1 MTVLGTGVTKKYKR
15 RFNMIPLWL
24 MIAKGVKNVAD
35 NQNNQIDTFNKNQ
48 QYNPNGQPM
57 NNVNMTGDFDNGLGN
72 AFSTFSSIYGNY
84 LDNEKK
90 KKLFQQ

>member
-1 MTVLGTGVTKKYKR
+1 ML
-15 RFNMIPLWL
+15 
-24 MIAKGVKNVAD
+24 IAKGVKKVAD
-35 NQNNQIDTFNKNQ
+35 NQNNQIETFNKNQ
-48 QYNPNGQPM
+48 HYTPNGQPM
-57 NNVNMTGDFDNGLGN
+57 NVNLPGDSGNGLGN

>member
-1 MTVLGTGVTKKYKR
+1 
-15 RFNMIPLWL
+15 MIPLWL

-48 QYNPNGQPM
+48 QYNQNGQPM
-57 NNVNMTGDFDNGLGN
+57 NNVDMTGDSDNGLGN
-72 AFSTFSSIYGNY
+72 AFSTFSTIYGNY

>member
-1 MTVLGTGVTKKYKR
+1 ML
-15 RFNMIPLWL
+15 PLWL
-24 MIAKGVKNVAD
+24 MIAKGVKQVAD

-48 QYNPNGQPM
+48 QYTANGQPM
-57 NNVNMTGDFDNGLGN
+57 NNVNMTGDSGNELGN

>member
-1 MTVLGTGVTKKYKR
+1 
-15 RFNMIPLWL
+15 MIPMWL
-24 MIAKGVKNVAD
+24 MIAKGVKSIAD
-35 NQNNQIDTFNKNQ
+35 NQNNQINEFNRNQ
-48 QYNPNGQPM
+48 QFNPNGQPM
-57 NNVNMTGDFDNGLGN
+57 NNVDLTGDSGNGLSN

>member
-1 MTVLGTGVTKKYKR
+1 
-15 RFNMIPLWL
+15 
-24 MIAKGVKNVAD
+24 MIAQGVKKAAD
-35 NQNNQIDTFNKNQ
+35 NQNKQIDNFNNNQ
-48 QYNPNGQPM
+48 QYTANGQPM
-57 NNVNMTGDFDNGLGN
+57 NNVNMTGDSGNGLGS

>member
-1 MTVLGTGVTKKYKR
+1 
-15 RFNMIPLWL
+15 MIPLWL
-24 MIAKGVKNVAD
+24 MIAQGVKQVAD
-35 NQNNQIDTFNKNQ
+35 NQNNQIDAFNKNQ
-48 QYNPNGQPM
+48 QYTANGQPM
-57 NNVNMTGDFDNGLGN
+57 NNVNMTGNGLGN

>member
-1 MTVLGTGVTKKYKR
+1 MLP
-15 RFNMIPLWL
+15 MWL
-24 MIAKGVKNVAD
+24 MIAQGVKQVAD

-48 QYNPNGQPM
+48 QYTANGQPM
-57 NNVNMTGDFDNGLGN
+57 NNVNMTGDSGNGLGN

-84 LDNEKK
+84 LDDEKK

>member
-1 MTVLGTGVTKKYKR
+1 ML
-15 RFNMIPLWL
+15 PLWL

-48 QYNPNGQPM
+48 QYNPHGQPM
-57 NNVNMTGDFDNGLGN
+57 NNVDLTGDSGNGLGN

-90 KKLFQQ
+90 KKLFKQ

>member
-1 MTVLGTGVTKKYKR
+1 
-15 RFNMIPLWL
+15 MIPLWL
-24 MIAKGVKNVAD
+24 MIAQGVKKVAD

-48 QYNPNGQPM
+48 QYTANGQPM
-57 NNVNMTGDFDNGLGN
+57 NNVNMTGDSGNGLGN

-84 LDNEKK
+84 LDDEKK

>member
-1 MTVLGTGVTKKYKR
+1 ML
-15 RFNMIPLWL
+15 PLWL
-24 MIAKGVKNVAD
+24 MIAQGVKKVAD

-48 QYNPNGQPM
+48 HYTPNGQPM
-57 NNVNMTGDFDNGLGN
+57 NNVNMTGNSGGELGN

-84 LDNEKK
+84 LNDEKK